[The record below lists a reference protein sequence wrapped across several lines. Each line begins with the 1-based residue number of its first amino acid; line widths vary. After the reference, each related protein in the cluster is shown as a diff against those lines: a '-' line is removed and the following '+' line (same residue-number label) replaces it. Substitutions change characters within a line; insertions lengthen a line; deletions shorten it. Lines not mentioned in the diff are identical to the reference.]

1 MTEKKVHFAEI
12 IEVVINADNNMCETI
27 KIGNQTWML
36 ENLKTTSFN
45 AGTPITAY
53 TFKTHVST
61 WLNLNTPNSL
71 YHWADTSDLS
81 LLYEHDLPFDFY
93 GAIHNHL
100 AI

>member
-1 MTEKKVHFAEI
+1 MIKEI
-12 IEVVINADNNMCETI
+12 IQLFVFLYFVLLFNNCDRKKDAFQEIVEVVADADGNMYETI

-53 TFKTHVST
+53 TFKTHGSS

-71 YHWADTSDLS
+71 YH
-81 LLYEHDLPFDFY
+81 
-93 GAIHNHL
+93 
-100 AI
+100 

>member
-1 MTEKKVHFAEI
+1 MY
-12 IEVVINADNNMCETI
+12 ETI
-27 KIGNQTWML
+27 KIGNQTSML

-53 TFKTHVST
+53 TFEIHGSS

-81 LLYEHDLPFDFY
+81 ILYEHDLPFDFY
-93 GAIHNHL
+93 GAMHNHL